1 METDTADKGDGIAAE
16 DAPAAR
22 DTETDTEASA
32 AESPIA
38 EDVIVQAMHNHVPL
52 PRFLTGMDEIR
63 TPADRGTATHMFLQ
77 FADFDRLWQTDVD
90 TELTRLVQTHYLTAE
105 TARLTYRGQLARF
118 RESDLFRR
126 MRESREIHR
135 EFRFNTALPAARFT
149 NDPALRDKLTGD
161 GIALTVQGVVD
172 CVFRDTDGTL
182 TLVDYKTDHA
192 NAADRADPAAFADKL
207 RMRHRD
213 QLTYYREICERL
225 FSEPIRTVLYA
236 TAVGREIPL
245 E

>member
-1 METDTADKGDGIAAE
+1 MRVIREAADADTVPAHTDRADADTAVSGNE
-16 DAPAAR
+16 P
-22 DTETDTEASA
+22 
-32 AESPIA
+32 PIP
-38 EDVIVQAMHNHVPL
+38 EDVLAKAMRDHVPL

-77 FADFDRLWQTDVD
+77 FADFDRLWETDVD
-90 TELTRLVQTHYLTAE
+90 TELTWLVQAHYLTAE
-105 TARLTYRGQLARF
+105 AARLTYRGQLARF
-118 RESDLFRR
+118 RESELFRR
-126 MRESREIHR
+126 MRGSREIHR
-135 EFRFNTALPAARFT
+135 EFRFNAELPAARFT
-149 NDPALRDKLTGD
+149 NDPALRDRLTGD
-161 GIALTVQGVVD
+161 RIALTVQGVVD
-172 CVFRDTDGTL
+172 CVFREPDGTL